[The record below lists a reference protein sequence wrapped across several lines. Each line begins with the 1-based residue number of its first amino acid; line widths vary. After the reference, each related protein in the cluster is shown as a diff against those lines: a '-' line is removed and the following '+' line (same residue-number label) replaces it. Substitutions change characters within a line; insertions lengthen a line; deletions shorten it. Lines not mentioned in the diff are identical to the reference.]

1 MTDIITSTSLY
12 GTLEEFAKRGGY
24 VAGTGGAGSL
34 HSLTE
39 ALLAKLGASSS
50 SPVAVYSYN
59 GVDNLSM
66 NQLMMAICLERGNQ
80 LELQTVELMEKMT
93 DTTGRLKRLARL
105 EEMVL
110 EAQEAGTSLDLSAK
124 VEVSGESLSKTVKE
138 VLDENGITIQ
148 FSGEQGRSPL
158 SGYQMYG
165 SDISDAAMNTN
176 IAMLN
181 QLYATSV
188 DTETRECC
196 FWMLQGGWSWMLTS
210 FSGDV
215 VVDASTVTHS
225 VNGLDK
231 SLAQIL
237 EFLEEEAGVDVKWG
251 REYAS
256 SVSSADMEQ
265 LLTDIEAKMD
275 SLNTVSQEDMI
286 DLQALVNKRDQTYT
300 LLSNASKLM
309 SNLSLSIV
317 NNL

>member
-39 ALLAKLGASSS
+39 ALLTKLGASSS

-124 VEVSGESLSKTVKE
+124 VEVSGE
-138 VLDENGITIQ
+138 
-148 FSGEQGRSPL
+148 QGRSPL
-158 SGYQMYG
+158 CGYQMYG

-176 IAMLN
+176 IAMRN

-196 FWMLQGGWSWMLTS
+196 FWMLQGGWSWMRTS

-215 VVDASTVTHS
+215 VVDASTVTYS
-225 VNGLDK
+225 VYGLDK

>member
-1 MTDIITSTSLY
+1 MTDIITSTGLY

-124 VEVSGESLSKTVKE
+124 VEVSGESPSKTVKE

-196 FWMLQGGWSWMLTS
+196 FWMLWGGGSWMLS
-210 FSGDV
+210 SSGDV
-215 VVDASTVTHS
+215 VVAASTVTHS
-225 VNGLDK
+225 VKGLDE
-231 SLAQIL
+231 SLSQIL
-237 EFLEEEAGVDVKWG
+237 EFLEAEAGVDVKWG

>member
-39 ALLAKLGASSS
+39 ALLTKLGASSS

-110 EAQEAGTSLDLSAK
+110 EAQEAGTSLDLTAK
-124 VEVSGESLSKTVKE
+124 VEVSGESPSKTVRE
-138 VLDENGITIQ
+138 VLDENGITLQ
-148 FSGEQGRSPL
+148 STDGGSL
-158 SGYQMYG
+158 AALTGNQMYG
-165 SDISDAAMNTN
+165 RDVQAAGSLAFNNLSRLPSEMQQWL
-176 IAMLN
+176 M
-181 QLYATSV
+181 Y
-188 DTETRECC
+188 
-196 FWMLQGGWSWMLTS
+196 GGASWMVNS
-210 FSGDV
+210 FSDDQ
-215 VVDASTVTHS
+215 VVDADTQRYHS
-225 VNGLDK
+225 MLGHSYTLTQVLQEMEANGLD
-231 SLAQIL
+231 
-237 EFLEEEAGVDVKWG
+237 VMWG

-256 SVSSADMEQ
+256 TAPNVDFDQ
-265 LLTDIEAKMD
+265 LLTDIESKMD

-286 DLQALVNKRDQTYT
+286 DLQSLVNKRDQTYS

>member
-24 VAGTGGAGSL
+24 VAGTGGVGSL

-66 NQLMMAICLERGNQ
+66 NQLMMAICLERGNE

-93 DTTGRLKRLARL
+93 DTTGRLRRLARL

-110 EAQEAGTSLDLSAK
+110 EAQEAGTPLDLTAK
-124 VEVSGESLSKTVKE
+124 VEVSGESPSKTVRE

-148 FSGEQGRSPL
+148 FSSEEGRSPL
-158 SGYQMYG
+158 PGNQMYG
-165 SDISDAAMNTN
+165 SDVQDAALTPGLQTK
-176 IAMLN
+176 LN
-181 QLYATSV
+181 VLLGTSV
-188 DTETRECC
+188 DTDTRDFCY
-196 FWMLQGGWSWMLTS
+196 WLLMGGLSWMLS
-210 FSGDV
+210 FSGDQ
-215 VVDASTVTHS
+215 VVDADHCSLS
-225 VNGLDK
+225 VNGLEK
-231 SLAQIL
+231 ALTQTL
-237 EFLEEEAGVDVKWG
+237 TFLEEKADVDVKWG

-256 SVSSADMEQ
+256 AVLGEDMDQ
-265 LLTDIEAKMD
+265 LLTDIESKMD

-286 DLQALVNKRDQTYT
+286 DLQSLVNKRDQTYS

>member
-80 LELQTVELMEKMT
+80 LELRTVELMEKMT

-124 VEVSGESLSKTVKE
+124 VEV
-138 VLDENGITIQ
+138 
-148 FSGEQGRSPL
+148 SGEQGRSPL

-196 FWMLQGGWSWMLTS
+196 FWMLWGGGSWMLS

-225 VNGLDK
+225 VYGLDK

-237 EFLEEEAGVDVKWG
+237 EFLEAEAGVDVKWG

-286 DLQALVNKRDQTYT
+286 DLQALVNKRDQAYT

>member
-1 MTDIITSTSLY
+1 MTDIITTTSLY
-12 GTLEEFAKRGGY
+12 GTLEEFAQRYGY

-50 SPVAVYSYN
+50 SPIAVYGYN

-66 NQLMMAICLERGNQ
+66 NQLMMAVCLKRGNE

-93 DTTGRLKRLARL
+93 DTTGRLRRLARL

-110 EAQEAGTSLDLSAK
+110 DAQEAGASLDLTAK
-124 VEVSGESLSKTVKE
+124 VEVSGESPSKTVQE
-138 VLDENGITIQ
+138 VLEENGITIQ
-148 FSGEQGRSPL
+148 FSGEEGRKPL
-158 SGYQMYG
+158 SGNQMYG
-165 SDISDAAMNTN
+165 SDVQDAALNTSVTK
-176 IAMLN
+176 LN
-181 QLYATSV
+181 VLLGTSV
-188 DTETRECC
+188 DTDTRDFCY
-196 FWMLQGGWSWMLTS
+196 WLLQGGLSWMLS
-210 FSGDV
+210 FSGDQ
-215 VVDASTVTHS
+215 VVDADHCSLS
-225 VNGLDK
+225 VNGLEMA
-231 SLAQIL
+231 LAQAL
-237 EFLEEEAGVDVKWG
+237 TFLEEKVDVDVKWG

-265 LLTDIEAKMD
+265 LLTDIESKMD

-286 DLQALVNKRDQTYT
+286 DLQSLVNKRDQTYS